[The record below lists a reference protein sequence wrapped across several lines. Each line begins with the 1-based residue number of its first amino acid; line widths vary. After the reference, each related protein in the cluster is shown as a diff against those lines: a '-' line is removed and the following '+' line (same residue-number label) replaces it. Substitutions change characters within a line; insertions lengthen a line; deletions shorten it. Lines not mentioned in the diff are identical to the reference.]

1 MNPMIEIQTTI
12 QVRMETF
19 SIALEMVPMLV
30 QTQALEVIDTKG
42 I

>member
-1 MNPMIEIQTTI
+1 MNPMTEIQTTI
-12 QVRMETF
+12 QVLMETF

-30 QTQALEVIDTKG
+30 QTQALGVIDTKG

>member
-1 MNPMIEIQTTI
+1 MNPMTEIQTTI

-19 SIALEMVPMLV
+19 SIALEMVPMLA